1 VGDRLDDGA
10 GLAMESSGPVAPPFR
25 CPTSAT
31 DYDVANGAANVHLEE
46 QTMRVVLMLL
56 AVAAMAV
63 IPAAAAQQAKET
75 PAPAKSTRN
84 AAAKASPAPTTPINL
99 NTATQA
105 QLESLPGV
113 GPKAA
118 ERILEY
124 RKQNGSFKK
133 IEDLMN
139 VKGFGEKTF
148 LKLKPMITTT
158 DKATSGSSL

>member
-1 VGDRLDDGA
+1 
-10 GLAMESSGPVAPPFR
+10 
-25 CPTSAT
+25 
-31 DYDVANGAANVHLEE
+31 
-46 QTMRVVLMLL
+46 MRVLLMFL

-63 IPAAAAQQAKET
+63 IPAAAAQQAKS
-75 PAPAKSTRN
+75 PAPAAKSTRTSK
-84 AAAKASPAPTTPINL
+84 AAAAPTSPINL

-118 ERILEY
+118 QRILDY
-124 RKQNGSFKK
+124 RKQNGNFKK

-148 LKLKPMITTT
+148 LKLKPMLTVGE
-158 DKATSGSSL
+158 KAGAV

>member
-1 VGDRLDDGA
+1 
-10 GLAMESSGPVAPPFR
+10 
-25 CPTSAT
+25 
-31 DYDVANGAANVHLEE
+31 
-46 QTMRVVLMLL
+46 MLL

-63 IPAAAAQQAKET
+63 IPAAAAQQAKAQP
-75 PAPAKSTRN
+75 PAAKSSS
-84 AAAKASPAPTTPINL
+84 AAKPSAPSAPINL
-99 NTATQA
+99 NSATQA

-118 ERILEY
+118 QRILDY

-148 LKLKPMITTT
+148 LKLKPMLTVSE
-158 DKATSGSSL
+158 KAAPNGPSL